1 MDTMERKKKK
11 NGGDRTNLH
20 FPYRKPLLL
29 FSFGLKVLERSI
41 LILFREGN
49 RNMCPGGTA

>member
-1 MDTMERKKKK
+1 MDTLERKKK

>member
-1 MDTMERKKKK
+1 MDTLERKKK
-11 NGGDRTNLH
+11 NGGDSTNLH
-20 FPYRKPLLL
+20 FTHRKPLLL

-49 RNMCPGGTA
+49 RNMCSGRAA